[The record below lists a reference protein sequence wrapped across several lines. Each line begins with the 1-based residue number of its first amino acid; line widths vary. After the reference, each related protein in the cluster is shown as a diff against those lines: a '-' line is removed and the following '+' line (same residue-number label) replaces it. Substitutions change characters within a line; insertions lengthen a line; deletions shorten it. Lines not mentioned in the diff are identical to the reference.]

1 MIWQGTYDMT
11 AWLSAAA
18 ALTVFRA
25 LGAARVR
32 AHNHS
37 TLLKG
42 VEALR
47 IAWGPT
53 CSLGEWRHLCSL
65 KAAVAF
71 LDSTQLVSEILKFC
85 SVPAGADSDDACM
98 AAIEVPTSWLAAANA
113 TGCTNVATQL
123 HFQLRERHHVEVRDA
138 TYRLSPASCTS
149 LTWMTLH

>member
-25 LGAARVR
+25 LGAARIR

-53 CSLGEWRHLCSL
+53 CSLGEWCHLHSL
-65 KAAVAF
+65 KAAETF
-71 LDSTQLVSEILKFC
+71 LT
-85 SVPAGADSDDACM
+85 
-98 AAIEVPTSWLAAANA
+98 
-113 TGCTNVATQL
+113 
-123 HFQLRERHHVEVRDA
+123 
-138 TYRLSPASCTS
+138 RLN
-149 LTWMTLH
+149 